1 MVWRWLSTVGIAV
14 VKAANFVVPH
24 SRYIT
29 DLNLEIPENSALAEQ
44 KEEIHLAQLK
54 LYYLQNQENIDFQ
67 AEQAQLSD
75 ERANELQ
82 AFIQFAKVLSLDQ
95 QFDFLSWKLEQEKAI
110 QLEILELNHQL
121 QRQLVI
127 EQRKISLK
135 IVEDQKQLENL
146 AIWLIASDIL
156 KSESDN
162 NIIPLRV
169 FLAPPKF
176 QFERLS
182 HANDDTNIFPN
193 IELTLSEGLRQFFRN
208 YSQEGKTVDFLAGA
222 WVSKSF
228 HSEASIKALFSV
240 LKSEPTLVLES
251 EVDGDYLNF
260 RIAYWGLN
268 WSKYRYDP
276 IISRLPYREILYESA
291 KNRARKW
298 REIRTK
304 LIAAGVSESEAD
316 QTYGKDNI
324 KNWETLQL
332 EEQLQQAGIP
342 TKELA
347 VKYFINKKDVEELG
361 QFLIICHCLFAG
373 LIADEYFLFQHNF
386 SPLLPSLLPSLTE
399 NVPEQAVAHN
409 LIESV
414 VWYFQKIYQTLES
427 TRATLMP
434 ELALDLALSLA
445 ELPNK
450 SWSNNQIV
458 YSIKSWFNLRNL
470 PQIDGVGVI
479 DLPLQSLLDALQSV
493 LMITDKEYVEK
504 LNKCLV
510 AVGNDRQIN
519 VMDACYQ
526 RGISLVR
533 KQDYKAAI
541 LNFNQLIPINYHSA
555 EVYYNRGLAYAE
567 LGEYHQAI
575 EDYTKAIEINQQSA
589 DLYNYRGNAYYK
601 LGNYGLAMAD
611 YDRAINILQLSVG
624 NITENFLDDDESVF
638 DFDVD
643 PDEQMFGSGI
653 SNNSINPLPYFIDD
667 DRQVYSLALGSDE
680 ENLITDIGSSD
691 ENIKANVWRLF

>member
-1 MVWRWLSTVGIAV
+1 MVWKWLSTVGIAV

-29 DLNLEIPENSALAEQ
+29 DLNLDIPENSALAEQ
-44 KEEIHLAQLK
+44 KQEIHLAQLK
-54 LYYLQNQENIDFQ
+54 LYFLQNQENIDFQ
-67 AEQAQLSD
+67 AEQAQLSY
-75 ERANELQ
+75 ERADELQ
-82 AFIQFAKVLSLDQ
+82 AFIKFAKNVSLEKQ
-95 QFDFLSWKLEQEKAI
+95 VDFLSWKLEQEKHI

-121 QRQLVI
+121 QRQLII

-156 KSESDN
+156 KSESDD

-176 QFERLS
+176 QFERFS
-182 HANDDTNIFPN
+182 HANDGTNIFPN
-193 IELTLSEGLRQFFRN
+193 IELTLAEGLRQFFRN
-208 YSQEGKTVDFLAGA
+208 YSNSGKTVDFLAGA

-298 REIRTK
+298 REIRAK

-316 QTYGKDNI
+316 KTYGKDNI

-342 TKELA
+342 TQELA

-386 SPLLPSLLPSLTE
+386 SPLLPSLLPGLTE

-427 TRATLMP
+427 TRAILIP
-434 ELALDLALSLA
+434 ELALELALSLV

-450 SWSNNQIV
+450 SLAKNQII
-458 YSIKSWFNLRNL
+458 YSIKSWFKLREL
-470 PQIDGVGVI
+470 HQIDGVGVI
-479 DLPLQSLLDALQSV
+479 DMPLQSLLDALQSV

-510 AVGNDRQIN
+510 AVGSERQIN

-533 KQDYKAAI
+533 KGDYKAAI
-541 LNFNQLIPINYHSA
+541 LSFNQLIEINYNSA
-555 EVYYNRGLAYAE
+555 EIYYNRGLAYAE
-567 LGEYHQAI
+567 LREYHQAI
-575 EDYTKAIEINQQSA
+575 EDYTKAIEMNPQLA
-589 DLYNYRGNAYYK
+589 DLYNY
-601 LGNYGLAMAD
+601 L
-611 YDRAINILQLSVG
+611 
-624 NITENFLDDDESVF
+624 
-638 DFDVD
+638 
-643 PDEQMFGSGI
+643 
-653 SNNSINPLPYFIDD
+653 
-667 DRQVYSLALGSDE
+667 
-680 ENLITDIGSSD
+680 
-691 ENIKANVWRLF
+691 